1 MTETCLNFF
10 PHHWKPSI
18 CRDCTKMED
27 EHVMVHIPQIVGKSS
42 SKILLPSRQTTNDNH
57 RNHTIIVSQHESDH
71 RSDAD
76 THLLDDKKKKQ
87 ISKSTDKLKRK
98 KKRDQRKDD
107 EYRFIELVEKQV
119 QELIVQ
125 LDLKNEEIKKLRL
138 DQTKMVHYHETLEK
152 ALIEELEYRERRELE
167 RQHILTIPRR
177 TPSYWG
183 SNAFSESYREIL
195 ISNKSKEFDI
205 INSLVNST
213 ISKHGNRYGTING
226 QDPTAFVVKQI
237 KRIQN
242 IRLWH
247 EYCYQKDSIINKNNT
262 QITDCGSSIYL
273 EGNPIAMPLL
283 DKNANEYWLFHG
295 CDQTHIPDLLQIGYD
310 PRISNSLGIFG
321 GGFYL
326 AENSS
331 KSNQYIPC
339 PRCGGNNRFSREECS
354 CPNESDFVFSIILY
368 RVVLG
373 DVHIAFKYDKV
384 KYCEGAMQNGRQINI
399 RRPPKKANGHNVFDS
414 VMGESIENGGNYLQH
429 REFVIYDRGQAY
441 PEYVI
446 DFQRSTDDTKPAID
460 IKRLQKKCQHFLKHT
475 FRSVPE

>member
-10 PHHWKPSI
+10 PHHWKPSV
-18 CRDCTKMED
+18 CRDCTKMKD
-27 EHVMVHIPQIVGKSS
+27 EHVIVHIPEIIDKSS
-42 SKILLPSRQTTNDNH
+42 SEILSSSRQTTNDNH

-71 RSDAD
+71 RLDID
-76 THLLDDKKKKQ
+76 THLLDDKKKKP

-107 EYRFIELVEKQV
+107 EYRFIELVAKQV

-138 DQTKMVHYHETLEK
+138 DQTKMVRYHETLEK
-152 ALIEELEYRERRELE
+152 ALVDELEYRERRELE

-195 ISNKSKEFDI
+195 ISNQSKEFDI

-237 KRIQN
+237 RRIQN

-247 EYCYQKDSIINKNNT
+247 EYCYQKDSIINKNND
-262 QITDCGSSIYL
+262 QIDDCGSSIYL
-273 EGNPIAMPLL
+273 EVNPILMPLL

-295 CDQTHIPDLLQIGYD
+295 CDQTHISDLLQIGYD

-339 PRCGGNNRFSREECS
+339 PGCGGNNRFSRDECS
-354 CPNESDFVFSIILY
+354 CPSQSDFVFSIILY

-384 KYCEGAMQNGRQINI
+384 KYCGGAMQNGRQINI
-399 RRPPKKANGHNVFDS
+399 RRPPKKANGHDVFDS
-414 VMGESIENGGNYLQH
+414 LMGESIENGGNYLQH